1 MMLLMIKMREEKEEE
16 TYHAFDDKSDID
28 SKLKNKI
35 NVSIDNLLSVKIKSN
50 LYDISPNTK
59 TITIMSQLK
68 NELAFN
74 CNFTLPLQES
84 MLWKPLK

>member
-1 MMLLMIKMREEKEEE
+1 MMLLMIKMREKNKEE

-74 CNFTLPLQES
+74 
-84 MLWKPLK
+84 

>member
-1 MMLLMIKMREEKEEE
+1 MMLLMIKMRRKNKEE

-68 NELAFN
+68 NELAF
-74 CNFTLPLQES
+74 
-84 MLWKPLK
+84 

>member
-1 MMLLMIKMREEKEEE
+1 MMLLMIKMREENKEE

-68 NELAFN
+68 NELAF
-74 CNFTLPLQES
+74 
-84 MLWKPLK
+84 

>member
-1 MMLLMIKMREEKEEE
+1 MMLLMIKMREKNKEE

-59 TITIMSQLK
+59 NNNY
-68 NELAFN
+68 NEP
-74 CNFTLPLQES
+74 TQE
-84 MLWKPLK
+84 

>member
-1 MMLLMIKMREEKEEE
+1 MMLLMIKMRKNKEE

-68 NELAFN
+68 NELAF
-74 CNFTLPLQES
+74 
-84 MLWKPLK
+84 

>member
-1 MMLLMIKMREEKEEE
+1 MMLLMIKMKKNKEE

-68 NELAFN
+68 NELAF
-74 CNFTLPLQES
+74 
-84 MLWKPLK
+84 

>member
-1 MMLLMIKMREEKEEE
+1 MMLLMIKMREEKNKEE

-68 NELAFN
+68 NELAF
-74 CNFTLPLQES
+74 
-84 MLWKPLK
+84 